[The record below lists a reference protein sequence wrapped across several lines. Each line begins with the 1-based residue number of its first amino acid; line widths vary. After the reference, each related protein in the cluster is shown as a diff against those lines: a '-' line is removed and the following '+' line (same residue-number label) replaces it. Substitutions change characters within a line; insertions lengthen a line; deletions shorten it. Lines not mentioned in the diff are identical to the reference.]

1 MKISKKYKQS
11 VLSKV
16 VDLLFRPKIVFDLE
30 NTKSFKLPSKLN
42 YPKISSILLSL
53 SVITFFFEGFFV
65 KTMSFDI
72 SFLIPILLTGSLL
85 LSDKKKILAHKSLIW
100 YLSFLLVAVISSIIA
115 LSFSISPKL
124 LLLGFLLYTQFGFA
138 IMIGQTLDLK
148 KVISGLSLLGLP
160 IALVGIYQFVFKVQT
175 SSLWVSPVETG
186 IATRAFA
193 FFGSPNVFGILMAII
208 SLLAI
213 GLTISKRI
221 WQFGFL
227 SSIFLIA
234 MVFSFSR
241 TAWIGCG
248 VGLVLMLLFINW
260 RFIFLGFFAPL
271 MLLVTQVRTRILTIF
286 SSEYAIDSSL
296 DGRLWAIN
304 NGFHIFKQNPILGT
318 GPGTYGGQLS
328 ANYSSPIYHFGLQN
342 GYIALYFTDNQWL
355 EILVQTGILG
365 IMTFFGFVISTIWA
379 LIANFLKKRNWLVL
393 SALSGLVCFLVC
405 GLGANVLEFGA
416 IAVPMGLILGSAL
429 NES

>member
-1 MKISKKYKQS
+1 MKISTKYRQS
-11 VLSKV
+11 LISRVIDFLIHPS
-16 VDLLFRPKIVFDLE
+16 IVFDPAS
-30 NTKSFKLPSKLN
+30 TKTFRFLSELN
-42 YPKISSILLSL
+42 YPKISTILLSL
-53 SVITFFFEGFFV
+53 SVTALFFEGFLV
-65 KTMSFDI
+65 KTMSFDTG
-72 SFLIPILLTGSLL
+72 LLVPVLLTGSLL
-85 LSDKKKILAHKSLIW
+85 LTDKKKIIAHKSLIW
-100 YLSFLLVAVISSIIA
+100 YLSFLLVAIVSSIIA
-115 LSFSISPKL
+115 LAFSISPKL

-241 TAWIGCG
+241 TAWIGFG
-248 VGLVLMLLFINW
+248 IGLGIMLLFMNW

-286 SSEYAIDSSL
+286 SSEYAIDSFL

-328 ANYSSPIYHFGLQN
+328 ANYSSPIYHLGLQN
-342 GYIALYFTDNQWL
+342 GYVALYFTDNQWL
-355 EILVQTGILG
+355 ETLVQTGILG
-365 IMTFFGFVISTIWA
+365 IMAFLGFAVSAIWT
-379 LIANFLKKRNWLVL
+379 LIANFSKKRNWLVL
-393 SALSGLVCFLVC
+393 SALSGFVCFLVC